1 MASKL
6 TFIDIPSEQ
15 IEEALAMVCHFFN
28 LDELHADQVAAIK
41 SFISRKDLHFSAS
54 TGYGKSLIF
63 QCLALIVDLLKAQAI
78 GTNTVLVIEPLVSLM
93 VDQVLKM
100 KNTVV
105 SAAAV
110 FDRQDEDTLKGI
122 ENGDFSLA
130 YLSPKSMLSSE
141 KWRSISCSED
151 FRNHCE
157 IVVVDEVHCV
167 VQWCVL
173 HQILLLHFCVLCG
186 YTSRIFL
193 LF

>member
-1 MASKL
+1 M
-6 TFIDIPSEQ
+6 
-15 IEEALAMVCHFFN
+15 
-28 LDELHADQVAAIK
+28 
-41 SFISRKDLHFSAS
+41 
-54 TGYGKSLIF
+54 KSLSDFIF
-63 QCLALIVDLLKAQAI
+63 VDLLKAQAI
-78 GTNTVLVIEPLVSLM
+78 GTSTVLVIELLVSLM

-130 YLSPKSMLSSE
+130 CSSPKSMLSSE
-141 KWRSISCSED
+141 EWRSISSSED

-157 IVVVDEVHCV
+157 IVVVHEVHCV
-167 VQWCVL
+167 HCVHWCVL
-173 HQILLLHFCVLCG
+173 HQILLLHFFVLCG
-186 YTSRIFL
+186 YTSKIFL